1 MADDS
6 NRNGMAKQAAGG
18 NLWDYFK
25 QHPIGFWFFF
35 WGEFAERCCF
45 YGAKVILPLFIVQVI
60 GRDSQFA
67 QSTVYYFVAAC
78 YFAPIIGGW
87 IADNYLGKY
96 RTILFFS
103 IPYIIGQWLLVFG
116 FLHKEIVLY
125 MSLVLLAIGSGVIK
139 PNISTLMGMTYDQ
152 KRPGNT
158 ALRSDAFSMF
168 YMAINIGSALSTFA
182 MPAVRD
188 YYGKNSFGYGMA
200 FLCPAILM
208 VIALFIFA
216 IGKPYYAE
224 ETIWRKQKMSAEE
237 KKQRV
242 DILKRIAGLFGIIT
256 IFWMIF
262 DQSQVTWTFTTRD
275 CIHLELLGLHLG
287 PDQIQAMNPV
297 FIVIFVPVMT
307 LIWHWFIHR
316 GREVVATRKMI
327 IGFCLTAIS
336 MLVMAYVGFSSQ
348 SAAKRVAA
356 DQLLVKAE
364 TALTTC
370 TVKVFPTSEIP
381 ATTAVD
387 GTEAPVQM
395 VQVGK
400 TPRIL
405 PKDADDAVFM
415 TTVSSAAG
423 AAAEHAMTLASLIYN
438 TQPDEPG
445 VKERIEAE
453 VATAEK
459 LLDGVVTQQEKDAMS
474 EAKRKEVFATAAAG
488 PAADAEA
495 FAERWGLSE
504 MVNNAASR
512 STNDAQRHAARDA
525 SVAIAQLDGAI
536 DKAKSAIRAI
546 EVGNFSAY
554 KTRADMTVLYATES
568 VAAFIDLTGDVEGGE
583 TLFLTAA
590 EGKASIVWL
599 IVAFFLITIAEIC
612 ISIVGL
618 ELAFAVAP
626 ASMKS
631 FVSGCWLAT
640 VGIANIFNAWVAAL
654 CDKPFATFDL
664 THGWYYLSFA
674 IILIPMTWLLSM
686 VARRFNQQENAA

>member
-1 MADDS
+1 MADDNS
-6 NRNGMAKQAAGG
+6 GAVMAERTAGG
-18 NLWDYFK
+18 GLWDYFK

-103 IPYIIGQWLLVFG
+103 IPYIVGQWLLVFG

-125 MSLVLLAIGSGVIK
+125 LSLVLLAIGSGVIK

-224 ETIWRKQKMSAEE
+224 ETIWRKQKISAEDKE
-237 KKQRV
+237 QRAKV
-242 DILKRIAGLFGIIT
+242 LTRIAGLFGIIT

-275 CIHLELLGLHLG
+275 CIHLELFGLHLG

-307 LIWHWFIHR
+307 LVWHWFIHR
-316 GREVVATRKMI
+316 GREVVATRKMV
-327 IGFCLTAIS
+327 IGFCLTTLS

-356 DQLLVKAE
+356 DQLLPKAE
-364 TALTTC
+364 AALTAC
-370 TVKVFPTSEIP
+370 TTQIFPTREIP
-381 ATTAVD
+381 ATTVD
-387 GTEAPVQM
+387 EGTQTSAEM
-395 VQVGK
+395 VQNGK

-405 PKDADDAVFM
+405 PQDADDAVFM
-415 TTVSSAAG
+415 TMVNAAAA
-423 AAAEHAMTLASLIYN
+423 AAAEHAITLAKLVYN
-438 TQPDEPG
+438 TSPDTPG
-445 VKERIEAE
+445 LQGQIEAE
-453 VATAEK
+453 VAASEK
-459 LLDGVVTQQEKDAMS
+459 LIDGVVTQKEKDAMS
-474 EAKRKEVFATAAAG
+474 EAQRKEVFTTAAAG
-488 PAADAEA
+488 SAAEAEA

-504 MVNNAASR
+504 MINDAAGR
-512 STNDAQRHAARDA
+512 STNDTQRHAARDA
-525 SVAIAQLDGAI
+525 SVAIAQLDGTI
-536 DKAKSAIRAI
+536 DKAKSAVCAV
-546 EVGNFSAY
+546 EVGNLDAY
-554 KTRADMTVLYATES
+554 RTRADMTTLYATES
-568 VAAFIDLTGDVEGGE
+568 VAAFIDLTGDVKGGE

-590 EGKASIVWL
+590 QGKASILWL

-626 ASMKS
+626 PSMKS

-654 CDKPFATFDL
+654 CDKPFAAFDI

-674 IILIPMTWLLSM
+674 IILVPMTWLLSV
-686 VARRFNQQENAA
+686 VARRFNNGSAA